1 MADVTPRQ
9 ACVSAAVDEVLADI
23 PPRQLVERAAE
34 AAATAA
40 RAEIV
45 AWLRAEA
52 LAVRRSGA
60 VTGPEWCDALRLAAD
75 RIEGGAP
82 QRWAAER
89 DVTRVRQATHPAS
102 APDATNPAR

>member
-45 AWLRAEA
+45 AWLRAERRRYTRDKDFSAAIA
-52 LAVRRSGA
+52 LM
-60 VTGPEWCDALRLAAD
+60 DAAAA
-75 RIEGGAP
+75 IESGAP

-89 DVTRVRQATHPAS
+89 DAHA
-102 APDATNPAR
+102 

>member
-1 MADVTPRQ
+1 MADHRSDCAVHNGPAMPAG
-9 ACVSAAVDEVLADI
+9 ACDCGID
-23 PPRQLVERAAE
+23 
-34 AAATAA
+34 AATAA

-89 DVTRVRQATHPAS
+89 D
-102 APDATNPAR
+102 ARG